1 MCNCAFLAAVVM
13 PVVVA
18 PVRVVPVAVASLPV
32 LRGALVSVVMA
43 AVVVVVTVSLAGRG
57 AVRGLRAGKVQRIIM
72 CPRCLHIGRSKTM
85 RACGNVSDKFDD

>member
-18 PVRVVPVAVASLPV
+18 PVRVVPVAAMASLPV

-43 AVVVVVTVSLAGRG
+43 AVVVVVTVSLAGRR
-57 AVRGLRAGKVQRIIM
+57 AVRGLRKKCQELSCDRKKQDNEGFRQCVGQI
-72 CPRCLHIGRSKTM
+72 
-85 RACGNVSDKFDD
+85 

>member
-18 PVRVVPVAVASLPV
+18 PVRVVPVAVAAMASLPV

-43 AVVVVVTVSLAGRG
+43 AVVVVVTVSLPGRS
-57 AVRGLRAGKVQRIIM
+57 AVRGLRKNYYATDQNKQDNEGFRQWVGQI
-72 CPRCLHIGRSKTM
+72 
-85 RACGNVSDKFDD
+85 

>member
-32 LRGALVSVVMA
+32 LRGALVSVVVA
-43 AVVVVVTVSLAGRG
+43 AVVVVVTVSLAGRR
-57 AVRGLRAGKVQRIIM
+57 AVRGLRKKCQELSCDRRKQDNEGLRQ
-72 CPRCLHIGRSKTM
+72 
-85 RACGNVSDKFDD
+85 

>member
-18 PVRVVPVAVASLPV
+18 PVRVVPVAVAAMASLPV

-57 AVRGLRAGKVQRIIM
+57 AVRGLRKKCQELSCDRKKQDNEGFRQWVGQI
-72 CPRCLHIGRSKTM
+72 
-85 RACGNVSDKFDD
+85 